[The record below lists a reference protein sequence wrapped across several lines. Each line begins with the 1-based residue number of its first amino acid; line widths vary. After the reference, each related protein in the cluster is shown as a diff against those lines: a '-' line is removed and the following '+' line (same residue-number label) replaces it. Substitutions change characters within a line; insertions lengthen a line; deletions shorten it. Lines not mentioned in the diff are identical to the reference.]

1 MHRPATHPQP
11 HRATTVPNVVMRNA
25 HLVRAKDAVGRYGED
40 VAARHLADSGLM
52 ILDRNWRCADGE
64 LDIVATDGDVL
75 VFCEVKTR
83 SSTAFGEPGEAVG
96 VHKAARLR
104 RLALRWLA
112 QQREAGRSGSWPEL
126 RFDVVSVLT
135 GRRGAA
141 TVNHV
146 RAAF

>member
-1 MHRPATHPQP
+1 
-11 HRATTVPNVVMRNA
+11 
-25 HLVRAKDAVGRYGED
+25 VRAKDAVGRYGED
-40 VAARHLADSGLM
+40 VAARHLAESGFV
-52 ILDRNWRCADGE
+52 ILHRNWRCSEGE

-83 SSTAFGEPGEAVG
+83 TSTAFGEPGEAVG
-96 VHKAARLR
+96 FRKAARLR

-112 QQREAGRSGSWPEL
+112 HEREAGRCGTWSEL

-135 GRRGAA
+135 GGRGAA
-141 TVNHV
+141 AVHHV